1 MLGSWILKTRTCLTG
16 VVALLGVSLLAAAAT
31 VAEDKL
37 LIGQK
42 QKIEE
47 VPGDNRVIQRGLTP
61 DRYDPGIDPL
71 ERKSPWSLP
80 RQALADDFQQT
91 IHILVLRFSFQEENP
106 DDPNTTGNGL
116 MNTEKPLANP
126 VDSAA
131 YFDTVGHL
139 VDPPPHNSVYFDAH
153 MRALSRYW
161 EFVSEGKITLSWEIF
176 PPGEDAVYQL
186 PHPMSY
192 YGKCAF
198 DSIVYGLEQYFIDCI
213 QLADTASP
221 EIVFS
226 NYESVFLFHAGS
238 DRQNDIG
245 FPETCSDLFSGF
257 IKFGDSLP
265 VDNGTHY
272 VRTALMMPE
281 ACNQD
286 NRATA
291 LNAVIAHEF
300 GHQLGLVDLY
310 STRTFMS
317 QLGDFALM
325 DNNGFG
331 TGIEFIGY
339 TVGRVFGAIPL
350 YPCAW
355 SRAYLGYV
363 EVHDFRH
370 GSDVRVVAAEVI
382 SSGIKIARVPISE
395 NEYYLIE
402 NRLVD
407 TDNRP
412 TAMLVDEATYVFQGP
427 INYDREFT
435 GEYDF
440 LMPGSGLLIFH
451 VDEGV
456 AGLDYDDDGMN
467 NFDDND
473 LQWDAGRKF
482 ITLIEADGLV
492 NFGGFYRAGFG
503 SEEDMFRDDRHNS
516 FTPNTNPPAIDNSD
530 NNTHVYI
537 TDITRDTTFFGGIPA
552 LLDSVILFDLETEKL
567 AAGFPVRAGYP
578 AYGLSPIAD
587 DIDGDGTDEVIVAS
601 GRNLLVFTTTGDN
614 FLCDLVDCDTVYY
627 DTAVASVYPEPGR
640 LHPLPLYTRA
650 SDTITAVPV
659 TGNFD
664 IADTTKLVAIGFPSV
679 TGARIQL
686 YRPTDLNNNGQADRA
701 SGDAMLFAGAPIALS
716 FGEALYI
723 LTDRGMV
730 FRKDQLLMP
739 PYTVG
744 IIDANEY
751 HGLCRIADR
760 LLVLAG
766 DSLQTTL
773 YYLGGAYTDSFALGD
788 YYSFGPILVDVDRD
802 DRPEV
807 VAFSP
812 NGRAILVTVDTTG
825 GSPSFSVLCEK
836 ETGFHITTN
845 PIAGDVDSDGY
856 PDIIIGGTNAIYAFN
871 YELTLITDFPI
882 EVNDRFLDDDVIA
895 APVMAD
901 IQKGGPPEIVFP
913 TFVGNVYSFGLDMSY
928 GFPLSGGER
937 EAGSPVIFW
946 DSTGGKLG
954 YLGADGWFYAWD
966 VDLDTT
972 TNYWPMG
979 GHDPEGTFAFDQSK
993 LSDARQFT
1001 ALLPEERFYNYPNP
1015 VVDGSTVIRYF
1026 LGQEAA
1032 RVEIKIYDLSGV
1044 EIADMTG
1051 PTTGGL
1057 DNERVWNCS
1066 DVTPGVYRCMIEV
1079 DFGGRTETA
1088 FTDIAIIR

>member
-1 MLGSWILKTRTCLTG
+1 
-16 VVALLGVSLLAAAAT
+16 LGVFLLATAAT

-42 QKIEE
+42 QKSKD
-47 VPGDNRVIQRGLTP
+47 VPGDNRIIQRGLAP
-61 DRYDPGIDPL
+61 DRYDPGEDSV

-80 RQALADDFQQT
+80 KQALADDFQQT
-91 IHILVLRFSFQEENP
+91 INILVLRFSFQEESP
-106 DDPNTTGNGL
+106 DDPNSTGNGL
-116 MNTEKPLANP
+116 MNLSNPLANP
-126 VDSAA
+126 IDSAA

-139 VDPPPHNSVYFDAH
+139 VDPPPHNSTYFDAH
-153 MRALSRYW
+153 MQALSRYW
-161 EFVSEGKITLSWEIF
+161 EFVSEGKITLSWDIF
-176 PPGEDAVYQL
+176 PPGDDAAYQL

-192 YGKCAF
+192 YGKCPF
-198 DSIVYGLEQYFIDCI
+198 DSVVFGLEQYFIDCI
-213 QLADTASP
+213 QLADTTSP

-257 IKFGDSLP
+257 IRYYADPDRGRDTLW
-265 VDNGTHY
+265 VDNGTDT
-272 VRTALMMPE
+272 VWTALILPE
-281 ACNQD
+281 TCCQD

-291 LNAVIAHEF
+291 LNAVVAHEF

-310 STRTFMS
+310 STRTMMS

-331 TGIEFIGY
+331 TGIEFTGY

-363 EVHDFRH
+363 EVYDFRQ

-382 SSGIKIARVPISE
+382 SGGIKIARVPISE

-402 NRLVD
+402 NRLID
-407 TDNRP
+407 TDEQP
-412 TAMLVDEATYVFQGP
+412 TAMLVDSATYVFQGP
-427 INYDREFT
+427 VNYNREFT

-473 LQWDAGRKF
+473 LQWDYDRKF

-503 SEEDMFRDDRHNS
+503 SEQDMFRDDRNNS
-516 FTPNTNPPAIDNSD
+516 FTPNTNPRTIDNSG
-530 NNTHVYI
+530 NNTHIYI
-537 TDITRDTTFFGGIPA
+537 TDITRDTTFFGGIPS
-552 LLDSVILFDLETEKL
+552 LLDSVVLFDLETEKL

-578 AYGLSPIAD
+578 SYGLSPLTD
-587 DIDGDGTDEVIVAS
+587 DIDGDGTAEVIAVS
-601 GRNLLVFTTTGDN
+601 GMNLLVFTTSGEN
-614 FLCDLVDCDTVYY
+614 FLRKVTGCETCPVYY
-627 DTAVASVYPEPGR
+627 DTSISSVYPEPGR
-640 LHPLPLYTRA
+640 PHPLPLYARI
-650 SDTITAVPV
+650 SDTITAGPV

-664 IADTTKLVAIGFPSV
+664 TADTTKLVAIGFPSV
-679 TGARIQL
+679 TGARIQI
-686 YRPTDLNNNGQADRA
+686 YRPTDLDSNGQADRA
-701 SGDAMLFAGAPIALS
+701 SSVEMLSAGAPIALS
-716 FGEALYI
+716 FGEVLYI

-730 FRKDQLLMP
+730 FRKDQLLTP
-739 PYTVG
+739 PLPVG
-744 IIDANEY
+744 TIDANEY

-760 LLVLAG
+760 LLLMAG
-766 DSLQTTL
+766 DSDQTML
-773 YYLGGAYTDSFALGD
+773 YCLNSNVTDSFALGD
-788 YYSFGPILVDVDRD
+788 YYSFGPILVDVNRD

-812 NGRAILVTVDTTG
+812 EGQAILVTVDTTG
-825 GSPSFSVLCEK
+825 GLSSFSVLCEK
-836 ETGFHITTN
+836 ETDFHITTN

-882 EVNDRFLDDDVIA
+882 EVNDRFQYDDVIA
-895 APVMAD
+895 APVIAD
-901 IQKGGPPEIVFP
+901 IQKGGPPEIIFP

-937 EAGSPVIFW
+937 EAGSPVIFP

-966 VDLDTT
+966 VDLDST
-972 TNYWPMG
+972 TNFWPMG

-993 LSDARQFT
+993 LSDPQQFT
-1001 ALLPEERFYNYPNP
+1001 VLLPKERFYNYPNP

-1032 RVEIKIYDLSGV
+1032 NVEIKIYDLSGV

-1051 PTTGGL
+1051 STTGGL
-1057 DNERVWNCS
+1057 DNERTWNCS

>member
-1 MLGSWILKTRTCLTG
+1 MTG
-16 VVALLGVSLLAAAAT
+16 VVTLLGVSLLVASAT

-47 VPGDNRVIQRGLTP
+47 VPGDNRIIQRGLTP
-61 DRYDPGIDPL
+61 DRYDPGEDLL

-80 RQALADDFQQT
+80 KQALADDFQQT

-116 MNTEKPLANP
+116 MNLAHPLADST
-126 VDSAA
+126 DSAN

-139 VDPPPHNSVYFDAH
+139 IDPPPHNAVFFDAH
-153 MRALSRYW
+153 MQALSRYW
-161 EFVSEGKITLSWEIF
+161 EFVSEGKITLSWDIF
-176 PPGEDAVYQL
+176 PPGSDSVYQL

-192 YGKCAF
+192 YGKCPF

-213 QLADTASP
+213 QLADTVSP

-226 NYESVFLFHAGS
+226 NYESIFLFHAGS

-245 FPETCSDLFSGF
+245 FPETCGDLFSGF
-257 IKFGDSLP
+257 IRYYADPDRGRDTLW
-265 VDNGTHY
+265 VDNGTDT
-272 VRTALMMPE
+272 VWTALILPE
-281 ACNQD
+281 TSCQD

-310 STRTFMS
+310 STQTFMS

-331 TGIEFIGY
+331 TGIEFTGY
-339 TVGRVFGAIPL
+339 TVGRVFGAIPV
-350 YPCAW
+350 YPSAW

-363 EVHDFRH
+363 EVHDFRQ
-370 GSDVRVVAAEVI
+370 GSDVRVVAAEVV

-427 INYDREFT
+427 VNYDREFT

-456 AGLDYDDDGMN
+456 AGLDYDKDGMN

-473 LQWDAGRKF
+473 LQWDYDRKF

-492 NFGGFYRAGFG
+492 NFGGFYRSGFG
-503 SEEDMFRDDRHNS
+503 SEEDMFRDDRNNS
-516 FTPNTNPPAIDNSD
+516 FTPNTNPPAIDNSG
-530 NNTHVYI
+530 NNTHIYI
-537 TDITRDTTFFGGIPA
+537 TNITRDIDTISGIPV
-552 LLDSVILFDLETEKL
+552 LLDSVMLFDVETDKL

-578 AYGLSPIAD
+578 AYGLSPVTD
-587 DIDGDGTDEVIVAS
+587 DINGDGTYEIIVAS
-601 GRNLLVFTTTGDN
+601 GRNLLVFTTAGEN
-614 FLCDLVDCDTVYY
+614 FLRQVTGCETCPVYY
-627 DTAVASVYPEPGR
+627 DTSIASVYPEPGR
-640 LHPLPLYTRA
+640 PHPLPLYARV
-650 SDTITAVPV
+650 SDTITAGPV

-664 IADTTKLVAIGFPSV
+664 IADTTRLVAIGFPSV

-686 YRPTDLNNNGQADRA
+686 YRPTDLDSNGQADRA
-701 SGDAMLFAGAPIALS
+701 SDDAMLSAGAPIALS
-716 FGEALYI
+716 FGEVLYI

-744 IIDANEY
+744 TIDATEY
-751 HGLCRIADR
+751 HGLCRIANR
-760 LLVLAG
+760 LLLMAG
-766 DSLQTTL
+766 DSDQTTL
-773 YYLGGAYTDSFALGD
+773 YCLDATVTDSFALGD
-788 YYSFGPILVDVDRD
+788 YYSLGPILVDIDRD

-812 NGRAILVTVDTTG
+812 EGQVILVTVDTTG
-825 GSPSFSVLCEK
+825 GSPSFSVLREK

-845 PIAGDVDSDGY
+845 PIAGDIDSDGY

-882 EVNDRFLDDDVIA
+882 EVNDRFPYDDVIA

-901 IQKGGPPEIVFP
+901 IQKGGAPEIVFP
-913 TFVGNVYSFGLDMSY
+913 TLVGNVYSFGLDMSY

-972 TNYWPMG
+972 TNFWPMG
-979 GHDPEGTFAFDQSK
+979 GHDPAGTFAFEPSK
-993 LSDARQFT
+993 LPDPRQFT
-1001 ALLPEERFYNYPNP
+1001 VLLPEERFYNYPNP
-1015 VVDGSTVIRYF
+1015 VTDGQTWIRYF

-1032 RVEIKIYDLSGV
+1032 CVEIKIYDLSGV
-1044 EIADMTG
+1044 EIADMAG

-1057 DNERVWNCS
+1057 DHVRVWNCS

>member
-1 MLGSWILKTRTCLTG
+1 MTG
-16 VVALLGVSLLAAAAT
+16 VVALLGVSLLAVAAT

-42 QKIEE
+42 QKSEE
-47 VPGDNRVIQRGLTP
+47 VLGDNRIIQRGLTP
-61 DRYDPGIDPL
+61 DRYDPGEDLL

-80 RQALADDFQQT
+80 KQALADDFQQT
-91 IHILVLRFSFQEENP
+91 INILVLRFNFQEESP
-106 DDPNTTGNGL
+106 DDDPNTTGNGL
-116 MNTEKPLANP
+116 MNIENPLANP
-126 VDSAA
+126 IDSAA

-139 VDPPPHNSVYFDAH
+139 IDPPPHNAVFFDAH
-153 MRALSRYW
+153 MQALSRYW
-161 EFVSEGKITLSWEIF
+161 EFVSEGKITLTWEIF
-176 PPGEDAVYQL
+176 PRDRDSAYQL

-192 YGKCAF
+192 YGKCDY
-198 DSIVYGLEQYFIDCI
+198 DSVVLGLEQYFIDCI
-213 QLADTASP
+213 QLADADTG
-221 EIVFS
+221 IVFS

-245 FPETCSDLFSGF
+245 FPETCGDLFSGF
-257 IKFGDSLP
+257 IRYYADPDRGRDTLW
-265 VDNGTHY
+265 VDNGTDT
-272 VRTALMMPE
+272 VWTALILPE
-281 ACNQD
+281 TSCQD

-300 GHQLGLVDLY
+300 GHHLGLVDLY
-310 STRTFMS
+310 STRTMMS

-350 YPCAW
+350 YPSAW

-363 EVHDFRH
+363 DVYDFRQE
-370 GSDVRVVAAEVI
+370 SDVRVVAAEVV

-402 NRLVD
+402 NRLID

-412 TAMLVDEATYVFQGP
+412 TAMLVDEATYVFKGP
-427 INYDREFT
+427 VNYDREFT

-473 LQWDAGRKF
+473 LQWDYDRKF

-503 SEEDMFRDDRHNS
+503 SEEDMFRDDRNNS
-516 FTPNTNPPAIDNSD
+516 FTPNTNPPAIDNSG
-530 NNTHVYI
+530 NNTHIYI
-537 TDITRDTTFFGGIPA
+537 TNITRDIDTISGIPV
-552 LLDSVILFDLETEKL
+552 LLDSVMLFDVETDKL
-567 AAGFPVRAGYP
+567 ATGFPVRAGYP
-578 AYGLSPIAD
+578 AYGLSPVTD
-587 DIDGDGTDEVIVAS
+587 DIDGDGTAEVIAAS
-601 GRNLLVFTTTGDN
+601 GMNLLVFTTTGEN
-614 FLCDLVDCDTVYY
+614 FLRQVTGCETCPVYY
-627 DTAVASVYPEPGR
+627 DTSIASVYPEPGR
-640 LHPLPLYTRA
+640 LHPLPLYARV
-650 SDTITAVPV
+650 SDTITAGPV

-686 YRPTDLNNNGQADRA
+686 YRPADLNSNGQADRA
-701 SGDAMLFAGAPIALS
+701 RDDAMLYAGAPIALS
-716 FGEALYI
+716 FGEVLYI

-744 IIDANEY
+744 TIDANEY

-760 LLVLAG
+760 LLLMAG
-766 DSLQTTL
+766 GSDQTTL
-773 YYLGGAYTDSFALGD
+773 YCLDATATDSFALGD

-825 GSPSFSVLCEK
+825 GSPSFSVLREK

-845 PIAGDVDSDGY
+845 PIAGDVDGDGY

-871 YELTLITDFPI
+871 HELTLITDFPI
-882 EVNDRFLDDDVIA
+882 EVNDRFPDDDVIA

-901 IQKGGPPEIVFP
+901 IQKGGPPEIIFP

-937 EAGSPVIFW
+937 EAGSPVIFG

-972 TNYWPMG
+972 TNFWPMG
-979 GHDPEGTFAFDQSK
+979 GHDPAGMFAFEPSK
-993 LSDARQFT
+993 LPDPRQFT
-1001 ALLPEERFYNYPNP
+1001 VLLPEERFYNYPNP
-1015 VVDGSTVIRYF
+1015 VTDGQTWIRYF
-1026 LGQEAA
+1026 LGQDAV
-1032 RVEIKIYDLSGV
+1032 RVEVRIYDLSGL
-1044 EIADMTG
+1044 EIATLTG
-1051 PTTGGL
+1051 GGTTGGV
-1057 DNERVWNCS
+1057 DNDNLVWNCS
-1066 DVTPGVYRCMIEV
+1066 DVTPGVYRCIIEV

>member
-1 MLGSWILKTRTCLTG
+1 MYLTG
-16 VVALLGVSLLAAAAT
+16 VVALLGVFMLAAAAT

-42 QKIEE
+42 QKSKE
-47 VPGDNRVIQRGLTP
+47 VPGDNRIIQRGLTP
-61 DRYDPGIDPL
+61 DRYDPGKDLL

-91 IHILVLRFSFQEENP
+91 INILVLRFNFQEEDT

-116 MNTEKPLANP
+116 MNLSNPLANP

-139 VDPPPHNSVYFDAH
+139 IDPPPHNAVFFDAH
-153 MRALSRYW
+153 MQALSRYW
-161 EFVSEGKITLSWEIF
+161 EFVSEGKITLSWDIF
-176 PPGEDAVYQL
+176 PPSSDSLYQL

-226 NYESVFLFHAGS
+226 NYKSIFLFHAGS

-257 IKFGDSLP
+257 IKFGDSLL
-265 VDNGTHY
+265 VENGTHY

-281 ACNQD
+281 TCNQD

-310 STRTFMS
+310 NTRNFMS

-331 TGIEFIGY
+331 TGIEFTGY

-355 SRAYLGYV
+355 SRVYLGYV
-363 EVHDFRH
+363 DVYDFRQE
-370 GSDVRVVAAEVI
+370 SDVRVVAAEVV

-427 INYDREFT
+427 VNYDREFT

-456 AGLDYDDDGMN
+456 AGLDYDEDGMN

-473 LQWDAGRKF
+473 LQWDYDRKF

-503 SEEDMFRDDRHNS
+503 SEEDMFRDDRNNS
-516 FTPNTNPPAIDNSD
+516 FTPNTNPPAIDNSG
-530 NNTHVYI
+530 NNTHIYI
-537 TDITRDTTFFGGIPA
+537 TNITRDTTFFGGIPA

-578 AYGLSPIAD
+578 SYGLSPIAD
-587 DIDGDGTDEVIVAS
+587 DINGDGTDEVIVAS
-601 GRNLLVFTTTGDN
+601 GRNLLVFTAAGDN

-627 DTAVASVYPEPGR
+627 DTAVASIYPQPGR
-640 LHPLPLYTRA
+640 PHPLPLYARVD
-650 SDTITAVPV
+650 SNITAGPV
-659 TGNFD
+659 TGNFGTGQP
-664 IADTTKLVAIGFPSV
+664 AKYVAVGYSTSPTNGRVNI
-679 TGARIQL
+679 
-686 YRPTDLNNNGQADRA
+686 YRLSDDNQDGQADLDD
-701 SGDAMLFAGAPIALS
+701 SIITTGMPIALS
-716 FGEALYI
+716 FGEVLYV
-723 LTDRGMV
+723 LTGQGV
-730 FRKDQLLMP
+730 IYRKNNMLSAVEPLDTIGVGDHHGICRVADKLL
-739 PYTVG
+739 
-744 IIDANEY
+744 
-751 HGLCRIADR
+751 L
-760 LLVLAG
+760 LAG

-773 YYLGGAYTDSFALGD
+773 YYLDSAYTDSFSLGD

-812 NGRAILVTVDTTG
+812 EGQVILVTVDTTG
-825 GSPSFSVLCEK
+825 GSPSFSVLREK
-836 ETGFHITTN
+836 ETSFHITTN
-845 PIAGDVDSDGY
+845 PIAGDVDGDGY

-871 YELTLITDFPI
+871 HELTLVTDFPI
-882 EVNDRFLDDDVIA
+882 EVNDRFPDDDVIA

-901 IQKGGPPEIVFP
+901 IQKGGAPEIIFP
-913 TFVGNVYSFGLDMSY
+913 TFVGNVYSFGLDISY

-937 EAGSPVIFW
+937 GAGSPVIFR

-972 TNYWPMG
+972 TNFWPMG
-979 GHDPEGTFAFDQSK
+979 GHDPEGTFAFEPSK
-993 LSDARQFT
+993 LPDPRQFT
-1001 ALLPEERFYNYPNP
+1001 VLLPEERFYNYPNP
-1015 VVDGSTVIRYF
+1015 VTDGQTWIRYF

-1032 RVEIKIYDLSGV
+1032 RVEIKIYDLSGM
-1044 EIADMTG
+1044 EIADMAG

-1057 DNERVWNCS
+1057 DHERVWNCS

>member
-1 MLGSWILKTRTCLTG
+1 M
-16 VVALLGVSLLAAAAT
+16 LAAAAT

-42 QKIEE
+42 QKSKE
-47 VPGDNRVIQRGLTP
+47 VPGDNRIIQRGLTP
-61 DRYDPGIDPL
+61 DRYDPGKDLL

-91 IHILVLRFSFQEENP
+91 INILVLRFNFQEEDT

-116 MNTEKPLANP
+116 MNLSNPLANP

-139 VDPPPHNSVYFDAH
+139 IDPPPHNAVFFDAH
-153 MRALSRYW
+153 MQALSRYW
-161 EFVSEGKITLSWEIF
+161 EFVSEGKITLSWDIF
-176 PPGEDAVYQL
+176 PPSSDSLYQL

-226 NYESVFLFHAGS
+226 NYKSIFLFHAGS

-257 IKFGDSLP
+257 IKFGDSLL
-265 VDNGTHY
+265 VENGTHY

-281 ACNQD
+281 TCNQD

-310 STRTFMS
+310 NTRNFMS

-331 TGIEFIGY
+331 TGIEFTGY

-355 SRAYLGYV
+355 SRVYLGYV
-363 EVHDFRH
+363 DVYDFRQE
-370 GSDVRVVAAEVI
+370 SDVRVVAAEVV

-427 INYDREFT
+427 VNYDREFT

-456 AGLDYDDDGMN
+456 AGLDYDEDGMN

-473 LQWDAGRKF
+473 LQWDYDRKF

-503 SEEDMFRDDRHNS
+503 SEEDMFRDDRNNS
-516 FTPNTNPPAIDNSD
+516 FTPNTNPPAIDNSG
-530 NNTHVYI
+530 NNTHIYI
-537 TDITRDTTFFGGIPA
+537 TNITRDTTFFGGIPA

-578 AYGLSPIAD
+578 SYGLSPIAD
-587 DIDGDGTDEVIVAS
+587 DINGDGTDEVIVAS
-601 GRNLLVFTTTGDN
+601 GRNLLVFTAAGDN

-627 DTAVASVYPEPGR
+627 DTAVASIYPQPGR
-640 LHPLPLYTRA
+640 PHPLPLYARVD
-650 SDTITAVPV
+650 SNITAGPV
-659 TGNFD
+659 TGNFGTGQP
-664 IADTTKLVAIGFPSV
+664 AKYVAVGYSTSPTNGRVNI
-679 TGARIQL
+679 
-686 YRPTDLNNNGQADRA
+686 YRLSDDNQDGQADLDD
-701 SGDAMLFAGAPIALS
+701 SIITTGMPIALS
-716 FGEALYI
+716 FGEVLYV
-723 LTDRGMV
+723 LTGQGV
-730 FRKDQLLMP
+730 IYRKNNMLSAVEPLDTIGVGDHHGICRVADKLL
-739 PYTVG
+739 
-744 IIDANEY
+744 
-751 HGLCRIADR
+751 L
-760 LLVLAG
+760 LAG

-773 YYLGGAYTDSFALGD
+773 YYLDSAYTDSFSLGD

-812 NGRAILVTVDTTG
+812 EGQVILVTVDTTG
-825 GSPSFSVLCEK
+825 GSPSFSVLREK
-836 ETGFHITTN
+836 ETSFHITTN
-845 PIAGDVDSDGY
+845 PIAGDVDGDGY

-871 YELTLITDFPI
+871 HELTLVTDFPI
-882 EVNDRFLDDDVIA
+882 EVNDRFPDDDVIA

-901 IQKGGPPEIVFP
+901 IQKGGAPEIIFP
-913 TFVGNVYSFGLDMSY
+913 TFVGNVYSFGLDISY

-937 EAGSPVIFW
+937 GAGSPVIFR

-972 TNYWPMG
+972 TNFWPMG
-979 GHDPEGTFAFDQSK
+979 GHDPEGTFAFEPSK
-993 LSDARQFT
+993 LPDPRQFT
-1001 ALLPEERFYNYPNP
+1001 VLLPEERFYNYPNP
-1015 VVDGSTVIRYF
+1015 VTDGQTWIRYF

-1032 RVEIKIYDLSGV
+1032 RVEIKIYDLSGM
-1044 EIADMTG
+1044 EIADMAG

-1057 DNERVWNCS
+1057 DHERVWNCS